1 MHRNLHDNH
10 CHVERSSTASPN
22 FHEKPP
28 NRSNTMTHALP
39 TLTIANSWQEL
50 LQPAGQ
56 AILEAVLP
64 AYIQPRRWFGGK
76 ARSIAAAQLIDTI
89 PIAYGAAQAVIA
101 MVRVSYAEG
110 MPDTYVLPL
119 AFAIGARAEQLV
131 RDLPHAVI
139 AHIQAADD
147 ERGLLYDALLD
158 RGFCAALLDLIA
170 TGGRQAGAAGA
181 IQASPTSAFARLQ
194 GQDRT
199 ALEPK
204 FVTAEQSNSSIIYG
218 DRLIMKLFRRI
229 EPGLN
234 PDLEI
239 GRFLTERAHFANV
252 PPAAGALEYHAPS
265 GEPSSLA
272 FLQGFVPNQ
281 GDAWGF
287 TLAQLSAYFA
297 QKLQSPAVAPSDSP
311 LSTRVLLSLSR
322 DKLPRAAE
330 QMVGSY
336 IQRAALLGQRTA
348 ELHLAL
354 SFPTNDP
361 NFIPEPFAADDQ
373 QALYDSICERANQSF
388 ATLRRV
394 LNSQALPAALRPG
407 AEQVLASQSRI
418 LEHYR
423 ALLDQPFTAL
433 RTRIH
438 GDYHLGQVLASGADF
453 MLIDFEGEPA
463 RPLNQRRRKGAPLQ
477 DVAGMLR
484 SFHYAPYAVLFG
496 QAPGVAF
503 HEQEVAALEDWARVW
518 HRWVNVAFLRAY
530 LATAGNAPFL
540 PATPRELE
548 QLLEAFLLDKAIYE
562 LNYELNNRPAWVR
575 IPVEGILQL
584 VETRE

>member
-1 MHRNLHDNH
+1 
-10 CHVERSSTASPN
+10 
-22 FHEKPP
+22 
-28 NRSNTMTHALP
+28 MTDSLP
-39 TLTIANSWQEL
+39 TLTIASNWQEL
-50 LQPAGQ
+50 LQLPGLAALE
-56 AILEAVLP
+56 AILP
-64 AYIQPRRWFGGK
+64 GYIQPRRWFGGK
-76 ARSIAAAQLIDTI
+76 ARGIASAQLIDTI
-89 PIAYGAAQAVIA
+89 PIAYGAAQAAIA
-101 MVRVSYAEG
+101 MIRVSYAEG
-110 MPDTYVLPL
+110 TPDTYVLLL
-119 AFAIGARAEQLV
+119 AFTTGARAEQLA
-131 RDLPHAVI
+131 RDLPHAVV
-139 AHIQAADD
+139 ARIQGAS
-147 ERGLLYDALLD
+147 EQRGLLYDALLD

-170 TGGRQAGAAGA
+170 TGDRQAGAVGA
-181 IQASPTSAFARLQ
+181 IQASPTSAFTRLS
-194 GQDRT
+194 GPERS

-204 FVTAEQSNSSIIYG
+204 IVTAEQSNSSIIYG
-218 DRLIMKLFRRI
+218 DRLIMKLFRRL

-287 TLAQLSAYFA
+287 TLGQLSEYFT
-297 QKLQSPAVAPSDSP
+297 QKLQSTAAAPADRQ
-311 LSTRVLLSLSR
+311 LSARALLELSR
-322 DKLPRAAE
+322 NELPHAAE

-336 IQRAALLGQRTA
+336 LQRAALLGQRTA

-354 SFPTNDP
+354 SISIDDP
-361 NFIPEPFAADDQ
+361 NFRPEPFATADQ
-373 QALYDSICERANQSF
+373 HALYDSICERANQSF
-388 ATLRRV
+388 ATLQRV
-394 LNSQALPAALRPG
+394 LDSQALPAVMREG
-407 AEQVLASQSRI
+407 AEQVLGIKGQVF
-418 LEHYR
+418 EHYR
-423 ALLDQPFTAL
+423 ALLDQPLTAL

-438 GDYHLGQVLASGADF
+438 GDYHLGQVLATGADF
-453 MLIDFEGEPA
+453 MIIDFEGEPA
-463 RPLNQRRRKGAPLQ
+463 RPLSQRRRKGAPLQ

-503 HEQEVAALEDWARVW
+503 HEHEIAALEDWARVW

-530 LATAGNAPFL
+530 LTAAGKAPFV
-540 PATPRELE
+540 PAAPAELE
-548 QLLEAFLLDKAIYE
+548 GLLEAFLLDKAIYE

-584 VETRE
+584 VTAE